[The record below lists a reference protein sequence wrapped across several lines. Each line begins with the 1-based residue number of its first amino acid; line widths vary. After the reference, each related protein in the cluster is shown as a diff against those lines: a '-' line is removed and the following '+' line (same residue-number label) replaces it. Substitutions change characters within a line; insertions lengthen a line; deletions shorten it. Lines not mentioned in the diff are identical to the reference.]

1 MANVRDELYFMT
13 QEDAAEAVED
23 CNMTLRYL
31 YDKLDML
38 QRRKKNLVERLDK
51 EIKACQDDI
60 YKEINTR
67 KAIEDAHFTTEE
79 YRDIQ
84 DLTFDDVT

>member
-1 MANVRDELYFMT
+1 MAKIRDELYFMT
-13 QEDAAEAVED
+13 PEEAAEAVED

-31 YDKLDML
+31 YEKLDRL
-38 QRRKKNLVERLDK
+38 QRRKKSLIERLDK
-51 EIKACQDDI
+51 EIKGCQEDI

-67 KAIEDAHFTTEE
+67 KAIEDAHFATED